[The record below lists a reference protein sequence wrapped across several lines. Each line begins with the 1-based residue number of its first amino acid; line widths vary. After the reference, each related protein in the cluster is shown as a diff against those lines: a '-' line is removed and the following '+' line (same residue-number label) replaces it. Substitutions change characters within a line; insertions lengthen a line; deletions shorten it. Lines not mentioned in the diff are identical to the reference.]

1 MINYLKNLF
10 KKPETTPVET
20 TPVEQPKKYKYR
32 REISLIVTYNQPDG
46 KGYQYKQWETIE
58 TDDVFIYAER
68 KEKTLKE
75 YEQLIK
81 NIHTQLDDKSSEYI
95 VFNDSFLLK
104 KVDFVNVR
112 VIITDI

>member
-10 KKPETTPVET
+10 KKPETTPVE
-20 TPVEQPKKYKYR
+20 QPKKYKYN
-32 REISLIVTYNQPDG
+32 REISLVVTYNQPDG

-58 TDDVFIYAER
+58 TDDIKVYAER
-68 KEKTLKE
+68 KEKVVKE
-75 YEQLIK
+75 SEQVIR
-81 NIHTQLDDKSSEYI
+81 NIHKELNDKSSEYI
-95 VFNDSFLLK
+95 ILNDSFLLK

>member
-10 KKPETTPVET
+10 KKPETTPVEQT
-20 TPVEQPKKYKYR
+20 KYKYSPKYR
-32 REISLIVTYNQPDG
+32 REISLVVTYNQPDG
-46 KGYQYKQWETIE
+46 EGYQYKQWETIE

-95 VFNDSFLLK
+95 ILNGSFLLK

-112 VIITDI
+112 VIMTDI

>member
-10 KKPETTPVET
+10 KKPETTPI
-20 TPVEQPKKYKYR
+20 EQPKKYKYN

-46 KGYQYKQWETIE
+46 EGYQYKQWETIE
-58 TDDVFIYAER
+58 TDDVFVYAER

-75 YEQLIK
+75 YEQVIK
-81 NIHTQLDDKSSEYI
+81 NIHKELNDKSSDYI
-95 VFNDSFLLK
+95 ILNESFLLK

>member
-10 KKPETTPVET
+10 KKPET

-58 TDDVFIYAER
+58 TDDTILYAER

-75 YEQLIK
+75 YERVIR
-81 NIHTQLDDKSSEYI
+81 NIHTQLDDKFSEYI
-95 VFNDSFLLK
+95 ILNDSFLLK
-104 KVDFVNVR
+104 KVDFVNIR

>member
-10 KKPETTPVET
+10 KKPETK
-20 TPVEQPKKYKYR
+20 PVEQPKKYKYN

-46 KGYQYKQWETIE
+46 EGYQYKQWETIE

-95 VFNDSFLLK
+95 ILNGSFLLK

-112 VIITDI
+112 VIMTDI

>member
-1 MINYLKNLF
+1 MNSLKLNIVLLIA
-10 KKPETTPVET
+10 
-20 TPVEQPKKYKYR
+20 
-32 REISLIVTYNQPDG
+32 IS
-46 KGYQYKQWETIE
+46 
-58 TDDVFIYAER
+58 VFYSCGTSSDS

-95 VFNDSFLLK
+95 ILNGSFLLK

-112 VIITDI
+112 VIMTDI